1 MGPGLHIAV
10 NTLPVAKVFGV
21 PEDKRFGS
29 DIEDNFG
36 DIDFDLGDNECD
48 LEGTEFDLEGTGLQ
62 DIVPGS
68 SGAGAVRPGS
78 ALVGLDKCPEGSFD
92 CCIRGWVAGYR
103 LALLLLPLA
112 GQPLRFS
119 SADRLR
125 RRV

>member
-1 MGPGLHIAV
+1 M
-10 NTLPVAKVFGV
+10 AKVSGG

-29 DIEDNFG
+29 DMEDNFG
-36 DIDFDLGDNECD
+36 DIDSDLGDNEC
-48 LEGTEFDLEGTGLQ
+48 DLEGTGLQ

-78 ALVGLDKCPEGSFD
+78 ALVGLDNCPEGPFD

-125 RRV
+125 RRVLCWYQSFAI

>member
-1 MGPGLHIAV
+1 M
-10 NTLPVAKVFGV
+10 AKVSGG
-21 PEDKRFGS
+21 PEDKGFGS

-78 ALVGLDKCPEGSFD
+78 AVVGLDNCPEELFD
-92 CCIRGWVAGYR
+92 CCLRVWVAEYR
-103 LALLLLPLA
+103 LALLLPLA
-112 GQPLRFS
+112 GQPLRSS

-125 RRV
+125 RRVLCWYQSFAI